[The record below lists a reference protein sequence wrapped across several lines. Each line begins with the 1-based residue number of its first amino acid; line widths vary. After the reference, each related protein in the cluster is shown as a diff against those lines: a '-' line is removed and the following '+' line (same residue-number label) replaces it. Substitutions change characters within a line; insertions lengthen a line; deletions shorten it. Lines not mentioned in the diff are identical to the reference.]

1 MKTLSKVLVLG
12 TLMSAP
18 ALANNCIPANEY
30 VPFTGVA
37 AKANKDGDPSGPPMG
52 SYMRIS
58 PDGKYVIRSLSG
70 DHLTR
75 VTVMELRDKEGGGGK
90 EAIAYK
96 TDFALEA
103 FPVQGTWRFVN
114 DTNGDHYLLRDVL
127 QKQTDAKKQ
136 FKGGMTGFYATAA
149 ELPGGTDSS
158 RKIRSLAWPDP
169 EKGQASLKNME
180 VEFKKNADGSY
191 SKVSESSRNYMCDN
205 LKDSDGN
212 AFTLPMIS
220 QDGKEFAAQPLFAK
234 DKEKNSGIRIYEFG
248 ENLKD
253 CKLVEST
260 GFSASKLIFGFARDG
275 KKAPVTYLGAS
286 SAGGPQG
293 VHLYDRELKRSFF
306 IGDKSGALV
315 AVDSFPGM
323 TKDGRVIYGA
333 KWNECRAAK
342 TGSGAQKC
350 ELKTGFVIS
359 DPNQSEDMK
368 NYRKENPSAAIHIKE
383 CITKAEV
390 KKVEDDQRLL
400 YGLGSATGSATNS
413 VR

>member
-1 MKTLSKVLVLG
+1 MWILRNVFILTCLVSLK
-12 TLMSAP
+12 AH
-18 ALANNCIPANEY
+18 ANNCIPANEY

-37 AKANKDGDPSGPPMG
+37 AKANKNGDPNGPPMG

-75 VTVMELRDKEGGGGK
+75 VTLMELREKEGGGK
-90 EAIAYK
+90 EAVAYK
-96 TDFALEA
+96 TDFAVEA

-114 DTNGDHYLLRDVL
+114 DTNGDHFLLRDVL

-149 ELPGGTDSS
+149 ELPGGTDAS
-158 RKIRSLAWPDP
+158 RRIRSLAWPDP
-169 EKGQASLKNME
+169 DKGQASLKNME

-191 SKVSESSRNYMCDN
+191 SKVSETSRNYMCDN

-220 QDGKEFAAQPLFAK
+220 QDGKEFAAQPLYAK
-234 DKEKNSGIRIYEFG
+234 DRDTKPGIRIYEFG

-253 CKLVEST
+253 CRLVDST
-260 GFSASKLIFGFARDG
+260 GFSASKLIFGFAKDG
-275 KKAPVTYLGAS
+275 KKAPLTFLGAPS
-286 SAGGPQG
+286 SGGANG
-293 VHLYDRELKRSFF
+293 VHVYDRELKRAFY
-306 IGDKSGALV
+306 IGDRSASVV

-333 KWNECRAAK
+333 KWNECK
-342 TGSGAQKC
+342 QGVGASKC
-350 ELKTGFVIS
+350 ELKTGFVIA

-368 NYRKENPSAAIHIKE
+368 NFRKENPGAAAHIKE

-390 KKVEDDQRLL
+390 RKVEEEQRLL
-400 YGLGSATGSATNS
+400 YGLGAAPASATGTT
-413 VR
+413 R